1 MTAEEADGAERQA
14 ADEDG
19 AAEDGE
25 LELGDE
31 QERGHEQDVDEVCYG
46 VWRLEKHRV
55 DDTLGLGGEGGQE
68 LGLDEELVEL

>member
-1 MTAEEADGAERQA
+1 MTAEEADDAERQA

-19 AAEDGE
+19 AVEDGE

-46 VWRLEKHRV
+46 V
-55 DDTLGLGGEGGQE
+55 
-68 LGLDEELVEL
+68 